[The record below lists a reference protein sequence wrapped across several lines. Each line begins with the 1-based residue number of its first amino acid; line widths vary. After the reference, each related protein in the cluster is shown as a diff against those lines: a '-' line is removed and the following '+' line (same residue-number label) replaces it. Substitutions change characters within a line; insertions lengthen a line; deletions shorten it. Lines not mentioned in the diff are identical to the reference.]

1 MGFGLLVIGY
11 FLSTLMSQHAYGWA
25 TQIVG
30 FYLIFLAL
38 GKLWEYKHS
47 FKRCL
52 VPLVLMT
59 LCQAFVGFRHLFVD
73 VPTTDMF
80 VILEYFS
87 IDDLIN
93 TIFVTILMVFH
104 FLLLSSIHELALDVE
119 DDILVKLARRNYYVV
134 GVYFLFNIT
143 VAFLPKGVGVPTLPS
158 GISVLTPISA
168 LASLIYP
175 LFVLYLLY
183 RCYARICAP
192 EDKDM
197 EQKPSRFAFINKMRE
212 KRKKSDETMDKLVE
226 KLDPQENQK
235 K

>member
-11 FLSTLMSQHAYGWA
+11 FAATLMSNHAYGWA

-52 VPLVLMT
+52 WPLVLMT
-59 LCQAFVGFRHLFVD
+59 LCQAFAGFRHLFVD
-73 VPTTDMF
+73 IPVTDA
-80 VILEYFS
+80 VSILGYFK

-93 TIFVTILMVFH
+93 TVSVTVLMIFH
-104 FLLLSSIHELALDVE
+104 FLLLSSIRELAFDVE
-119 DDILVKLARRNYYVV
+119 DDVIVKLTHRNFFIV
-134 GVYFLFNIT
+134 GIYFLFNIT
-143 VAFLPKGVGVPTLPS
+143 VAFLPRGEGTPVLVL
-158 GISVLTPISA
+158 ISM
-168 LASLIYP
+168 LAGLIYP
-175 LFVLYLLY
+175 LFVLHLLY

-192 EDKDM
+192 EDKEM
-197 EQKPSRFAFINKMRE
+197 VKKPSRFAFVNKYRE
-212 KRKKSDETMDKLVE
+212 KRKEADTEMDKRIE
-226 KLDPQENQK
+226 MLDNKENPK

>member
-11 FLSTLMSQHAYGWA
+11 FVATLMSNHAYGWA

-52 VPLVLMT
+52 WPLLLMT
-59 LCQAFVGFRHLFVD
+59 ICQVFAGVRHLFVD
-73 VPTTDMF
+73 IPITDA
-80 VILEYFS
+80 VSILGYFQ

-93 TIFVTILMVFH
+93 TVFVTVLMIFH
-104 FLLLSSIHELALDVE
+104 FLLLSSIRELAFDVE
-119 DDILVKLARRNYYVV
+119 DDVIVKLANRNFFIVSI
-134 GVYFLFNIT
+134 YFLFNIT
-143 VAFLPKGVGVPTLPS
+143 VAFLPRGEGTSVLVL
-158 GISVLTPISA
+158 ISVLA
-168 LASLIYP
+168 GLVYP
-175 LFVLYLLY
+175 LFVLYLIY

-192 EDKDM
+192 EDKEM
-197 EQKPSRFAFINKMRE
+197 EEKPSRFAFVNKLRE
-212 KRKKSDETMDKLVE
+212 KRRTADDKMDKLIE
-226 KLDPQENQK
+226 KLDNKENPK